1 MTLIIIARAIH
12 VLSGVVWA
20 GFAIIVGLAL
30 VGLPAGEA
38 PQAARHARRSM
49 VNRGLRIVAPAAVL
63 TLLSGGYLFSTLH
76 GGSGSPGEIVLLLG
90 AVSAVLALIVG
101 AIGNGLPERR
111 LAKLDETAARTRLSP
126 EMSAEVAALDRRV
139 VFSARATA
147 ALLIVS
153 VLAMGVAR
161 YL

>member
-1 MTLIIIARAIH
+1 MSVIILARAVH
-12 VLSGVVWA
+12 VLSGVIWA

-30 VGLPAGEA
+30 VGVPAGET
-38 PQAARHARRSM
+38 PHAARHARRSM
-49 VNRGLRIVAPAAVL
+49 VNRGLRIVAPAAIL
-63 TLLSGGYLFSTLH
+63 TLLSGAYLFSALH
-76 GGSGSPGEIVLLLG
+76 GGGGAPGEIALLLG

-139 VFSARATA
+139 VFSARVTA
-147 ALLIVS
+147 ALLIMS
-153 VLAMGVAR
+153 GLAMGVAR

>member
-1 MTLIIIARAIH
+1 MSVIILARAVH
-12 VLSGVVWA
+12 VLSGVIWA

-30 VGLPAGEA
+30 VGVPAGET
-38 PQAARHARRSM
+38 PHAARHARRSM
-49 VNRGLRIVAPAAVL
+49 VNRGLRIVAPAAIL
-63 TLLSGGYLFSTLH
+63 TLLSGAYLFSALH
-76 GGSGSPGEIVLLLG
+76 RGGGAPGEIALLLG

-139 VFSARATA
+139 VFSARVTA
-147 ALLIVS
+147 ALLIMS

>member
-1 MTLIIIARAIH
+1 MSVIILARAVH
-12 VLSGVVWA
+12 VLSGVIWA

-30 VGLPAGEA
+30 VGVPAGET
-38 PQAARHARRSM
+38 PHAARHARRSM
-49 VNRGLRIVAPAAVL
+49 VNRGLRIVALAAIL
-63 TLLSGGYLFSTLH
+63 TLLSGAYLFSALH
-76 GGSGSPGEIVLLLG
+76 GGGGAPGEIALLLG

-139 VFSARATA
+139 VFSARVTA
-147 ALLIVS
+147 ALLIMS

>member
-1 MTLIIIARAIH
+1 MSMIILARAVH
-12 VLSGVVWA
+12 VLSGVIWA

-30 VGLPAGEA
+30 VGVPAGET
-38 PQAARHARRSM
+38 PHAARHARRSM
-49 VNRGLRIVAPAAVL
+49 VNRGLRIVAPAAIL
-63 TLLSGGYLFSTLH
+63 TLLSGAYLFSALH
-76 GGSGSPGEIVLLLG
+76 RGGGAPGEIALLLG

-139 VFSARATA
+139 VFSARVTA
-147 ALLIVS
+147 ALLIMS